1 MRTRNS
7 SYVFDE
13 TLGAR
18 LARLRELLVTGEQLA
33 EASDYFHEAL
43 VPDEGFLKSG
53 ADAEDPRL
61 LGILGGVL
69 ETVAPGGQ
77 LAFPMTLRLEKH
89 AMCHGC
95 AFWRNGIVL
104 FLFRGSRPRAVLVPA
119 QPDGL
124 QRAFRALLGDS
135 RSSWLV
141 RAARARLRV
150 SLAQPRV
157 MKLQRPAMGAK
168 KESPCA

>member
-104 FLFRGSRPRAVLVPA
+104 FFYFEDLDLGLCSYQHSLTDCNVHFVRFSVTRAHRGWFVPRER
-119 QPDGL
+119 G
-124 QRAFRALLGDS
+124 
-135 RSSWLV
+135 
-141 RAARARLRV
+141 
-150 SLAQPRV
+150 
-157 MKLQRPAMGAK
+157 
-168 KESPCA
+168 CA

>member
-104 FLFRGSRPRAVLVPA
+104 FFYFEDLDL
-119 QPDGL
+119 GL
-124 QRAFRALLGDS
+124 CSYQQRAFRALLGDS